1 MPDEHVSMT
10 KGSVDVPPWV
20 LGVMLLTGGGLGGAG
35 IHATTAD
42 SPAVLEQR
50 MDDLGEKIIESRTAS
65 QKANDEM
72 KVTISD
78 LQKSVSSAGFDRFR
92 RSDHEIWLS
101 KDFEPLEKR
110 LSEHIAEE
118 GHGPTMRIVD
128 RHEGE
133 IRSLS
138 LIVRDLQSAKSR
150 EDREERDRR

>member
-1 MPDEHVSMT
+1 MPEEHVSMT

-72 KVTISD
+72 KVTIGD

-101 KDFEPLEKR
+101 KDFDPLEDR
-110 LSEHIAEE
+110 LSEHLTSE
-118 GHGPTMRIVD
+118 GHGQTIRILD
-128 RHEGE
+128 RHEEE

-138 LIVRDLQSAKSR
+138 IVVRDLQGAKSL
-150 EDREERDRR
+150 EDRAERDRR